1 MTNQIKSGGEIARL
15 AQLLCDQTL
24 RRAPGNRDET
34 IDLLDAALSLTPAK
48 AGEDGVREAG
58 QRVLHDKVHAEARA
72 IHLKDMTQSG
82 YDFWLIRVA
91 AEHGARIALS
101 SIEEPRG
108 E

>member
-1 MTNQIKSGGEIARL
+1 MTMNLHEKIV
-15 AQLLCDQTL
+15 
-24 RRAPGNRDET
+24 
-34 IDLLDAALSLTPAK
+34 AALQSADNVSDQAWAAISAMQAHSRTPAK

-82 YDFWLIRVA
+82 YEFWLVRVA

-108 E
+108 